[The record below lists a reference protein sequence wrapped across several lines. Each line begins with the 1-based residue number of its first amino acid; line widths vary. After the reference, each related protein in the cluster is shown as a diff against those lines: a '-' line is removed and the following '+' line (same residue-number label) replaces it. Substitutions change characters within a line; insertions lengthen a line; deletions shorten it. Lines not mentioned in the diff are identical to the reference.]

1 MVFQSDT
8 YSVLLVSAS
17 EKLNTAMTSALPPTD
32 FWPVR
37 TVRSISQARRL
48 TLENPFDLVLVNSPL
63 PDGSG
68 LQFCIDV
75 CAESESG
82 VLLLVPGEDY
92 EETYY
97 EALPHGVMTLSRPV
111 TREVLSHSLR
121 LLCAVRERLRSVRRA
136 QSTVEEKMEE
146 LRLVNKAKWALME
159 RRGMSEDEAHKAI
172 LRRAM
177 EQGYRKRK
185 SRSGSS
191 DPARRRR
198 SARTAGPP
206 RCAGAPRQYAGP
218 HHATRDSSPPGQ

>member
-17 EKLNTAMTSALPPTD
+17 EKLNTAIASALPSTD

-48 TLENPFDLVLVNSPL
+48 TLETPFDLVLVNSPL
-63 PDGSG
+63 PDGGG
-68 LQFCIDV
+68 LPFCIDV
-75 CAESESG
+75 CADSESG

-121 LLCAVRERLRSVRRA
+121 LLCAVRERMRSVGKA
-136 QSTVEEKMEE
+136 HATVEEKMEE
-146 LRLVNKAKWALME
+146 LRLMNKAKWILME
-159 RRGMSEDEAHKAI
+159 RRGMKEDEAHRAI

-177 EQGYRKRK
+177 EQRQSKREV
-185 SRSGSS
+185 
-191 DPARRRR
+191 AEQIIR
-198 SARTAGPP
+198 SAAE
-206 RCAGAPRQYAGP
+206 
-218 HHATRDSSPPGQ
+218 

>member
-17 EKLNTAMTSALPPTD
+17 EKLNTAVASALPSTD

-48 TLENPFDLVLVNSPL
+48 TLENPFDLILVNSPL

-68 LQFCIDV
+68 LSFCIDV
-75 CAESESG
+75 CSKSESG

-97 EALPHGVMTLSRPV
+97 QALPHGVMTLSRPV
-111 TREVLSHSLR
+111 TRDVLTHSLR
-121 LLCAVRERLRSVRRA
+121 LLCAVRERLRSVGKA
-136 QSTVEEKMEE
+136 QATVEEKMEE
-146 LRLVNKAKWALME
+146 LRLVNKAKWILME
-159 RRGMSEDEAHKAI
+159 RRGMKEDEAHKAI

-177 EQGYRKRK
+177 ERRISKKEAAEQII
-185 SRSGSS
+185 RSGSV
-191 DPARRRR
+191 
-198 SARTAGPP
+198 
-206 RCAGAPRQYAGP
+206 
-218 HHATRDSSPPGQ
+218 

>member
-8 YSVLLVSAS
+8 YGVLLVSAS
-17 EKLNTAMTSALPPTD
+17 EKLNTAMASALPSTD

-48 TLENPFDLVLVNSPL
+48 TLENPFDLIIVNSPL

-68 LQFCIDV
+68 LPFCIDV
-75 CAESESG
+75 CSNSESG

-92 EETYY
+92 EKTYY

-121 LLCAVRERLRSVRRA
+121 LLCAVRERLRSAGKA
-136 QSTVEEKMEE
+136 QATVEEKMEE
-146 LRLVNKAKWALME
+146 LRLVNRAKWILME
-159 RRGMSEDEAHKAI
+159 RQGMKEDEAHKAI

-177 EQGYRKRK
+177 ELRLSKKEVAERII
-185 SRSGSS
+185 RSGSEV
-191 DPARRRR
+191 
-198 SARTAGPP
+198 
-206 RCAGAPRQYAGP
+206 
-218 HHATRDSSPPGQ
+218 

>member
-17 EKLNTAMTSALPPTD
+17 EKMNTAMASALPSTD

-37 TVRSISQARRL
+37 TARSVSQARRM
-48 TLENPFDLVLVNSPL
+48 TLEDPSDLVLVNSPL

-75 CAESESG
+75 CSRSESG

-111 TREVLSHSLR
+111 TREVLAHSLR
-121 LLCAVRERLRSVRRA
+121 LLCAVRERLRSVGKA
-136 QSTVEEKMEE
+136 QATVEEKMEE
-146 LRLVNKAKWALME
+146 LRLVNKAKWILME
-159 RRGMSEDEAHKAI
+159 RQGMKEDEAHKAI
-172 LRRAM
+172 LRQAM
-177 EQGYRKRK
+177 EQRISKK
-185 SRSGSS
+185 AVAEQIIRSG
-191 DPARRRR
+191 
-198 SARTAGPP
+198 
-206 RCAGAPRQYAGP
+206 
-218 HHATRDSSPPGQ
+218 